1 MLPRAHNII
10 GRWCPSAGAT
20 GYRLIDRV
28 GSNHGTLTGMDAATD
43 WVPSGGKL
51 ALDLDGS
58 GDYVSG
64 SGNSFS
70 VRAWSVWF
78 NPRSTI
84 NSSSSFQTILQTRF
98 GTNNS
103 FLVSF
108 GSATILLSNEYITIT
123 DTTGNHRIG
132 VTDGGSISAG
142 SWHNLFVNSNYTGYE
157 IWLDGVKKSLTTTG
171 TVGASP
177 IFNALRIGCFDGDGG
192 GQRGFFNGLVDD
204 STIYN
209 VPLTSSEI
217 LDIYRLGRGYGV
229 FDDFDFDD
237 ANILAPAFRPYW
249 ASRRS
254 QLIGGGI

>member
-1 MLPRAHNII
+1 MERSVV
-10 GRWCPSAGAT
+10 GRWFPSKFGRT
-20 GYRLIDRV
+20 GTQLYDLS
-28 GSNHGTLTGMDAATD
+28 GYNNTGTLTGMDPATD
-43 WVPSGGKL
+43 WTDEG
-51 ALDLDGS
+51 LDFDGS
-58 GDYVSG
+58 GDYISG
-64 SGNSFS
+64 LGNGSS
-70 VRAWSVWF
+70 IRAWSVWF

-142 SWHNLFVNSNYTGYE
+142 DWHHLVISSNYTGYE
-157 IWLDGVKKSLTTTG
+157 IWLDGVKKSLTTVG

-192 GQRGFFNGLVDD
+192 GTRGFFNGQSDD
-204 STIYN
+204 IVVFNT
-209 VPLTSSEI
+209 PLEPSQI
-217 LDIYRLGRGYGV
+217 LDLYHAGPGAGLTTRRRRTY
-229 FDDFDFDD
+229 F
-237 ANILAPAFRPYW
+237 APPAGGWKHYWLRP
-249 ASRRS
+249 SS
-254 QLIGGGI
+254 KIIGAGI